1 MLNPSTYE
9 PSSSSDEE
17 SINSDDMY
25 GRDYTNN
32 IGYHRRFKENEGRF
46 MNNKKYSEYSEIRN
60 KYFSPDVRCDRI
72 VVDSSNHSTTNK
84 NEYIVRFDESK
95 DHSTEG
101 YGVYKNVIGFKLIS
115 CCISNRL
122 TTVHSNNNKLIVLK
136 TDSSTHDIELD
147 INVYTVSS
155 LISHLETKL
164 NTIPGLTF
172 SVTKD
177 SEDVLTISE
186 KSEKSGPFD
195 FSLKFLDSLNTKN
208 SSIGTLLGFPYDNLS
223 GKNSYRGNHAVKL
236 RTGFVDLVIP
246 ELPYMACKKNPQS
259 KKLVERISL
268 TSESDRFIFHS
279 PEDYSINN
287 YFTPIN
293 LDRITIQLFDENK
306 DIPYNSLHD
315 NFFEFEIITLHNRDI
330 L

>member
-9 PSSSSDEE
+9 PSDDSEE
-17 SINSDDMY
+17 SINSDEIYD
-25 GRDYTNN
+25 RDYTNN
-32 IGYHRRFKENEGRF
+32 IGFHRRFIEREGRF
-46 MNNKKYSEYSEIRN
+46 LNNRKHSDYSEIRN
-60 KYFSPDVRCDRI
+60 KYFSPELRCNRI

-122 TTVHSNNNKLIVLK
+122 NTIHSNNNKITVI
-136 TDSSTHDIELD
+136 DHNSISHDIELD
-147 INVYTVSS
+147 VAVHTVSS
-155 LISHLETKL
+155 LITHLETKL
-164 NTIPGLTF
+164 NTISGLTF

-177 SEDVLTISE
+177 SEDILTISE
-186 KSEKSGPFD
+186 TSEPHN
-195 FSLKFLDSLNTKN
+195 FSLHFLDSLNTNN
-208 SSIGTLLGFPYDNLS
+208 SSIATLLGFPYKNLNDS
-223 GKNSYRGNHAVKL
+223 SSYTGEHAVKL

-259 KKLVERISL
+259 KNILERIPL
-268 TSESDRFIFHS
+268 NSESDRFIFHI
-279 PEDYSINN
+279 PEYYGVDN

-315 NFFEFEIITLHNRDI
+315 NFFEFEIITLQNRDI

>member
-9 PSSSSDEE
+9 PSDDSEESVNSDEFYE
-17 SINSDDMY
+17 
-25 GRDYTNN
+25 RDYTNN
-32 IGYHRRFKENEGRF
+32 IGYHRRFIEREGRF
-46 MNNKKYSEYSEIRN
+46 LNNRKHSDYSEIRN

-101 YGVYKNVIGFKLIS
+101 YGVYKNVIGFKLVS

-122 TTVHSNNNKLIVLK
+122 TTVHSNNNKLTVLK
-136 TDSSTHDIELD
+136 ADNSTHDIELD

-186 KSEKSGPFD
+186 NDGNN
-195 FSLKFLDSLNTKN
+195 FSLNFLDSLNTKN

-268 TSESDRFIFHS
+268 TSESDRFIFHI
-279 PEDYSINN
+279 PEYYGVDN

-315 NFFEFEIITLHNRDI
+315 NFFAFEIITLHNTDI

>member
-17 SINSDDMY
+17 SVNSDEFY
-25 GRDYTNN
+25 ERDYTNN
-32 IGYHRRFKENEGRF
+32 IGYHRRFAEREGRF
-46 MNNKKYSEYSEIRN
+46 LNNRKYSDYSKIRN

-122 TTVHSNNNKLIVLK
+122 NTVHSNNNKLTVIDHNSL
-136 TDSSTHDIELD
+136 SHDIELD
-147 INVYTVSS
+147 VGVKHTVSS
-155 LISHLETKL
+155 LISHLENKM
-164 NTIPGLTF
+164 NTIPGLNF
-172 SVTKD
+172 SITKD
-177 SEDVLTISE
+177 LEDVLTISE
-186 KSEKSGPFD
+186 NGGND
-195 FSLKFLDSLNTKN
+195 FSLHFQDTLNSKK

-223 GKNSYRGNHAVKL
+223 GSSSHTGKHAVKL

-306 DIPYNSLHD
+306 DIPYNSMHD
-315 NFFEFEIITLHNRDI
+315 NFFEFEIITLHNTDI

>member
-17 SINSDDMY
+17 SVNSDEFY
-25 GRDYTNN
+25 ERDYTNN
-32 IGYHRRFKENEGRF
+32 IGYHRRFKEHEGRF
-46 MNNKKYSEYSEIRN
+46 MNNKKYSDYSEIRN

-122 TTVHSNNNKLIVLK
+122 NTVHSNNNKLTVLK
-136 TDSSTHDIELD
+136 SDNSTHDIELD
-147 INVYTVSS
+147 IDVYTVSS

-164 NTIPGLTF
+164 NTISGLTF

-186 KSEKSGPFD
+186 NGGNN
-195 FSLKFLDSLNTKN
+195 FSLNFLDSLNTKN
-208 SSIGTLLGFPYDNLS
+208 SSIGTLLGLPYDNHS
-223 GKNSYRGNHAVKL
+223 GSSSYKGKHAVKL

-268 TSESDRFIFHS
+268 TSETNRFIFHS

-315 NFFEFEIITLHNRDI
+315 NFFEFEIITLHNTDI

>member
-17 SINSDDMY
+17 SVNSSEFY
-25 GRDYTNN
+25 ERDYTNN
-32 IGYHRRFKENEGRF
+32 IGYHRRFAERDGRF
-46 MNNKKYSEYSEIRN
+46 MNNRKYSDYSEMRN

-122 TTVHSNNNKLIVLK
+122 NTVHSNNNKLTVI
-136 TDSSTHDIELD
+136 DHNESSYDIELD
-147 INVYTVSS
+147 VAVYTVSS
-155 LISHLETKL
+155 LKNHLKTKL
-164 NTIPGLTF
+164 DTSTGLTF
-172 SVTKD
+172 DITVD
-177 SEDVLTISE
+177 PEDVLTISE
-186 KSEKSGPFD
+186 TSGPHN
-195 FSLKFLDSLNTKN
+195 FSLNFLDSLKSNN

-223 GKNSYRGNHAVKL
+223 GTNTYTGNHAVKL

-268 TSESDRFIFHS
+268 TSETNRFIFHS

-306 DIPYNSLHD
+306 DIPYNSMHD
-315 NFFEFEIITLHNRDI
+315 NFFEFEIITLHNTDI

>member
-1 MLNPSTYE
+1 ME
-9 PSSSSDEE
+9 
-17 SINSDDMY
+17 
-25 GRDYTNN
+25 
-32 IGYHRRFKENEGRF
+32 
-46 MNNKKYSEYSEIRN
+46 
-60 KYFSPDVRCDRI
+60 
-72 VVDSSNHSTTNK
+72 VVK

-122 TTVHSNNNKLIVLK
+122 NTIHSNNNKLTVID
-136 TDSSTHDIELD
+136 DSSNSHDIELD
-147 INVYTVSS
+147 VAVYNISS
-155 LISHLETKL
+155 LITHLETKL

-172 SVTKD
+172 SITAD
-177 SEDVLTISE
+177 SEDILTISE
-186 KSEKSGPFD
+186 TSGPHN
-195 FSLKFLDSLNTKN
+195 FSLHFLDSLNTKK
-208 SSIGTLLGFPYDNLS
+208 SSIGTLLGFLNENKS
-223 GKNSYRGNHAVKL
+223 ASSSYTGNHAVKL

-315 NFFEFEIITLHNRDI
+315 NFFEFEIITLHNTDI

>member
-17 SINSDDMY
+17 SVNSDEFY
-25 GRDYTNN
+25 ERDYTNN
-32 IGYHRRFKENEGRF
+32 IGYHRRFREQEGRF
-46 MNNKKYSEYSEIRN
+46 MNNRKYSDYSEIRN

-101 YGVYKNVIGFKLIS
+101 YGVYKNVIGFKLVS

-122 TTVHSNNNKLIVLK
+122 NTIHSNNNKITIIDHNSL
-136 TDSSTHDIELD
+136 SHDIELD
-147 INVYTVSS
+147 VAVYTVSS
-155 LISHLETKL
+155 LITHLENKL
-164 NTIPGLTF
+164 NTISGLTF
-172 SVTKD
+172 SITAD

-186 KSEKSGPFD
+186 TSGPHN
-195 FSLKFLDSLNTKN
+195 FSLQFQDSLNTNK
-208 SSIGTLLGFPYDNLS
+208 SSVGTLLGFPNDNLS
-223 GKNSYRGNHAVKL
+223 GSSSHTGKHAVKL

-315 NFFEFEIITLHNRDI
+315 NFFEFEIITLHNTDI

>member
-17 SINSDDMY
+17 SVNSDEFY
-25 GRDYTNN
+25 ERDYTNN
-32 IGYHRRFKENEGRF
+32 IGYHRRFREHEGRF
-46 MNNKKYSEYSEIRN
+46 LNNRKYSDYSEIRN

-122 TTVHSNNNKLIVLK
+122 NTIHSNNNKITVKDHNSL
-136 TDSSTHDIELD
+136 SHDIELD
-147 INVYTVSS
+147 VAFHTVSS
-155 LISHLETKL
+155 LITHLETKL
-164 NTIPGLTF
+164 NTISGLTF
-172 SVTKD
+172 SIISD
-177 SEDVLTISE
+177 SEDILTISE
-186 KSEKSGPFD
+186 NGGNN
-195 FSLKFLDSLNTKN
+195 FSLHFLDSLNTNN
-208 SSIGTLLGFPYDNLS
+208 SSVGTLLGFPYDNLNGS
-223 GKNSYRGNHAVKL
+223 SSYTGDHAVKL

-268 TSESDRFIFHS
+268 TSESDRFIFHI
-279 PEDYSINN
+279 PEYYGVDN

-315 NFFEFEIITLHNRDI
+315 NFFEFEIITLHNTDI

>member
-17 SINSDDMY
+17 SVNSDEFY
-25 GRDYTNN
+25 ERDYTNN
-32 IGYHRRFKENEGRF
+32 IGYHKRFREQEGRF
-46 MNNKKYSEYSEIRN
+46 LNNRKYSDYSEIRN

-122 TTVHSNNNKLIVLK
+122 NTIHSNNNKLTVLK
-136 TDSSTHDIELD
+136 ADKSKHEIELD
-147 INVYTVSS
+147 VDVYTVSS
-155 LISHLETKL
+155 LISHLKKKL
-164 NTIPGLTF
+164 NTIHGLTF
-172 SVTKD
+172 DITSD
-177 SEDVLTISE
+177 SEDILTISE
-186 KSEKSGPFD
+186 KSGPHN
-195 FSLKFLDSLNTKN
+195 FSLYFLDSLNTNN
-208 SSIGTLLGFPYDNLS
+208 SSIATLLGFPYENLRGS
-223 GKNSYRGNHAVKL
+223 SSYIGKHAVKL

-306 DIPYNSLHD
+306 DIPYNSMHD
-315 NFFEFEIITLHNRDI
+315 NFFEFEIITLHNTDI

>member
-17 SINSDDMY
+17 SVNSDEFY
-25 GRDYTNN
+25 ERDYTNN
-32 IGYHRRFKENEGRF
+32 IGYHRRFTESEGRF
-46 MNNKKYSEYSEIRN
+46 LNNRKHSDYSEIRN

-122 TTVHSNNNKLIVLK
+122 NTIHSNNNKLTVLK
-136 TDSSTHDIELD
+136 ADKSSHDIELD
-147 INVYTVSS
+147 IGVHTVSS

-172 SVTKD
+172 SITAD

-186 KSEKSGPFD
+186 TSGPHN
-195 FSLKFLDSLNTKN
+195 FSLHFLDSLNTNN
-208 SSIGTLLGFPYDNLS
+208 SSVGTLLGFSYDNHIGS
-223 GKNSYRGNHAVKL
+223 SSYTGKHAVKL

-268 TSESDRFIFHS
+268 TSESDRFIFHI
-279 PEDYSINN
+279 PEYYGVDN

-315 NFFEFEIITLHNRDI
+315 NFFEFEIITLQNRDI

>member
-17 SINSDDMY
+17 SVNSDEFY
-25 GRDYTNN
+25 ERDYTNN
-32 IGYHRRFKENEGRF
+32 IGYHRRFKEHEGRF
-46 MNNKKYSEYSEIRN
+46 MNNKKYSDYSEIRN

-101 YGVYKNVIGFKLIS
+101 YGVYKNVIGFKLVS

-122 TTVHSNNNKLIVLK
+122 NTIHSNNNKLTVLK
-136 TDSSTHDIELD
+136 ADKSKYDIELD
-147 INVYTVSS
+147 VGVHTVPS
-155 LISHLETKL
+155 LISHLENKL
-164 NTIPGLTF
+164 NTIPGLNF
-172 SVTKD
+172 SITKD
-177 SEDVLTISE
+177 LEDVLTISE
-186 KSEKSGPFD
+186 NGGNNFG
-195 FSLKFLDSLNTKN
+195 LHFLDSLNTKK
-208 SSIGTLLGFPYDNLS
+208 SSIGTLLGFSYDNLS
-223 GKNSYRGNHAVKL
+223 GSSSHTGGHAVKL

-315 NFFEFEIITLHNRDI
+315 NFFEFEIITLHNTDI

>member
-17 SINSDDMY
+17 SVNSDEFY
-25 GRDYTNN
+25 ERDYTNN
-32 IGYHRRFKENEGRF
+32 IGYHRRFTENEGRF
-46 MNNKKYSEYSEIRN
+46 MNNRKYSDYSEIRN

-101 YGVYKNVIGFKLIS
+101 YGVYKNVIGFKLVS

-122 TTVHSNNNKLIVLK
+122 NTTHSNNNKITVIDHNSL
-136 TDSSTHDIELD
+136 SHDIELD
-147 INVYTVSS
+147 VAVHTVSS
-155 LISHLETKL
+155 LISHLKTKL
-164 NTIPGLTF
+164 DAISGLTF
-172 SVTKD
+172 SITSD

-186 KSEKSGPFD
+186 NGGNN
-195 FSLKFLDSLNTKN
+195 FSLQFLDSLNTNN
-208 SSIGTLLGFPYDNLS
+208 SSIGTLLGFSYKNLNDS
-223 GKNSYRGNHAVKL
+223 SSYTGKHAVKL

-268 TSESDRFIFHS
+268 TSETNRFIFHS

-293 LDRITIQLFDENK
+293 LDRITIQLFDENR

-315 NFFEFEIITLHNRDI
+315 NFFEFEIITLHNTDI

>member
-17 SINSDDMY
+17 SVNSDEFY
-25 GRDYTNN
+25 ERDYTNN
-32 IGYHRRFKENEGRF
+32 IGYHRRFAERDGRF
-46 MNNKKYSEYSEIRN
+46 MNNRKYSDYSEMRN

-122 TTVHSNNNKLIVLK
+122 NTVHSNNNKLTVI
-136 TDSSTHDIELD
+136 DHNESSYDIELD
-147 INVYTVSS
+147 VAVHTVSS
-155 LISHLETKL
+155 LITHLKTKL
-164 NTIPGLTF
+164 DTSTGLTF
-172 SVTKD
+172 DITVD
-177 SEDVLTISE
+177 PEDVLTISE
-186 KSEKSGPFD
+186 TSGPHN
-195 FSLKFLDSLNTKN
+195 FSLNFLDSLKSNN

-223 GKNSYRGNHAVKL
+223 GTNTYTGNHAVKL

-268 TSESDRFIFHS
+268 TSETNRFIFHS

-306 DIPYNSLHD
+306 DIPYNSMHD
-315 NFFEFEIITLHNRDI
+315 NFFEFEIVTLHNTDI